1 MAKDSKHT
9 PDQIVILLGQIE
21 APVANGKTPPAVCRK
36 NGITEQIGC
45 GRSTLTNSGLTTS

>member
-1 MAKDSKHT
+1 MAKDRKHT